1 MPNEEDYVSAYM
13 TYNGIIY
20 KTELQ
25 RLLKEN
31 HDFDVPIEEIDEIIN
46 DLEMVI
52 GDDYYSLFESD
63 NLLEELVLPN
73 KSRFKKYRIV
83 DINDFTG
90 LDALESLDIDIRK
103 YLNSINIKN
112 SKINEIEANIS
123 ILINTNIYSEE
134 GLKSLL
140 EDMNINLTK
149 KNYKELTTII
159 NKYKND
165 IPIWVFNGYTKKEI
179 NSIPRE
185 EKIGRNDSCPCGS
198 GKKYKKC
205 CGRNK

>member
-149 KNYKELTTII
+149 KII
-159 NKYKND
+159 
-165 IPIWVFNGYTKKEI
+165 
-179 NSIPRE
+179 
-185 EKIGRNDSCPCGS
+185 RN
-198 GKKYKKC
+198 
-205 CGRNK
+205 